1 MRFVIQQ
8 HLASH
13 LHYDLRL
20 EAGGTLKS
28 CAVPKGP
35 PWTPTDKR
43 LALQVEDHPL
53 DYRNLEGGH
62 AGARRNFKGVS
73 LLALTSSAPRTKAP
87 SAGVVV

>member
-1 MRFVIQQ
+1 
-8 HLASH
+8 
-13 LHYDLRL
+13 
-20 EAGGTLKS
+20 
-28 CAVPKGP
+28 
-35 PWTPTDKR
+35 